1 MSPAHYKAWLEAPD
15 EPTDAM
21 IFGSLCHRLILE
33 PELFESSCVV
43 APECDRR
50 TKLGKELWDQF
61 QTENAGKTVLKP
73 SDYAT
78 LRGMV
83 SAWKAHPLNEA
94 VHTDSKHEHAA
105 FWVDAETGLSCKA
118 RPDIVHSS
126 GMVLDIKTTDS
137 ALASDFQRTISKF
150 RYHVQAAWYLDGITE
165 ATGARFDQFLFI
177 AIEKKPPYG
186 IGVYV
191 ASKAMLDQGRQAYKK
206 DFATYAQCVRENH
219 WPSYPTEVQ
228 PIDLPIW
235 ALV

>member
-1 MSPAHYKAWLEAPD
+1 MAARWRRHPS
-15 EPTDAM
+15 
-21 IFGSLCHRLILE
+21 
-33 PELFESSCVV
+33 FEG
-43 APECDRR
+43 
-50 TKLGKELWDQF
+50 THQ
-61 QTENAGKTVLKP
+61 N
-73 SDYAT
+73 
-78 LRGMV
+78 
-83 SAWKAHPLNEA
+83 
-94 VHTDSKHEHAA
+94 SKHEISA
-105 FWVDAETGLSCKA
+105 FWELDGIHCKA
-118 RPDIVHSS
+118 RPDIIHVS
-126 GMVLDIKTTDS
+126 GTIYDLKTCDS
-137 ALASDFQRTISKF
+137 AQEEDFQRTILNR

-235 ALV
+235 AHD